1 MKVSKISTEFCKL
14 KRPCSDNMWRRKG
27 KLQELTVSAAGSTL
41 FHKIYLDATGSS
53 VFPSFL
59 WHFGSQ
65 FLPELECSQA
75 EGEGGGLNILH
86 GNLSIGRVPL
96 GIPFFGSKVFQN
108 ALLIKNLK
116 SGNVLF
122 SCQPFPFCFFFESWI
137 ARSVD
142 PFRH

>member
-27 KLQELTVSAAGSTL
+27 KLQELRVSAAGSTL

-65 FLPELECSQA
+65 FLTELECSQA

-108 ALLIKNLK
+108 ALLIKTLK
-116 SGNVLF
+116 SGNV
-122 SCQPFPFCFFFESWI
+122 
-137 ARSVD
+137 
-142 PFRH
+142 